1 MPGNLKVT
9 LDIDGERQLSRK
21 LHGLLHQVSDL
32 RPAFE
37 AMAADWSTTMQ
48 RKFESEGAH
57 EAGTDEAG
65 TPNPPWEPLS
75 ARYAAWK
82 ARHYPGMPILQRTGA
97 LRQAAV
103 HPQTDVTADSLTLTV
118 DVPYAIYH
126 QARARGKAQFPRR
139 PFASLTARQKSRW
152 IRALRDHIA
161 TS

>member
-1 MPGNLKVT
+1 M
-9 LDIDGERQLSRK
+9 SRK

-103 HPQTDVTADSLTLTV
+103 HPQTDITADSLTLTV

-126 QARARGKAQFPRR
+126 QARAREGAIPPPAVRQPDRAAEE
-139 PFASLTARQKSRW
+139 PLDQGPARSH
-152 IRALRDHIA
+152 RDLVD
-161 TS
+161 